1 MATQIKLRG
10 GTTLEHAAFTGAAR
24 EVTVD
29 TDKNTLMIHDGVTVG
44 GTELLTTN
52 SAGGLNLT
60 TWSINDVGGTLNF
73 IVGGVTVV
81 QIDSSGNM
89 SVNGN
94 VLVDGDVDTNVT

>member
-1 MATQIKLRG
+1 MATQLKLRG
-10 GTTLEHAAFTGAAR
+10 GTTAEHATFTGGAR

-29 TDKNTLMIHDGVTVG
+29 TDKNTLIIHDGVTVG

-73 IVGGVTVV
+73 NVGGVTVV
-81 QIDSSGNM
+81 QIDT
-89 SVNGN
+89 NGN
-94 VLVDGDVDTNVT
+94 ILVGGDVDTGATI